1 MTQPTAMPSAASLD
15 ASGISL
21 LGQWRGAV
29 GRVFKLVSK
38 THGLR
43 QVTYTRV
50 KAVRAP
56 APDGSFDVEVQ
67 CVDIIARVIEGKR
80 THSNISKEGVLRQ
93 EPEVGLLPESFGEE
107 CPLPEFEKV
116 TEAILA
122 YTNTYLEWVIQDS
135 PEENNE
141 ISIPVDVPHL
151 RLNAMEASLVRHS
164 PFLSGDIYFLTPN
177 AIEAAM
183 ASIRTEMMRASR
195 NVHLTDAVDP
205 VYVEDKNE
213 AAALLRTR
221 LHKARLEAAA
231 AVRPVAVDA
240 ALQIDSLCL
249 ALLGRPSSTAV
260 SWITANPNEEG
271 VVACLGINRTP
282 LDFVRWAHVSGRLVP
297 EEQTDKLKLRD
308 FFRGW
313 NNSYTGPDKDGI
325 YPLLRPATE

>member
-1 MTQPTAMPSAASLD
+1 MTQPTTMPAD
-15 ASGISL
+15 ASPDAAGISL
-21 LGQWRGAV
+21 LEQWRGAV

-50 KAVRAP
+50 KTVRAP
-56 APDGSFDVEVQ
+56 DSDGSFDVEVQ

-80 THSNISKEGVLRQ
+80 THSNISKEGVLRL

-116 TEAILA
+116 TEAVLA

-141 ISIPVDVPHL
+141 INIPVDVPHL

-205 VYVEDKNE
+205 VYVEEKNE
-213 AAALLRTR
+213 AAALLRAR

-249 ALLGRPSSTAV
+249 ALLGRPSSTAL
-260 SWITANPNEEG
+260 SWIAANPNEEG
-271 VVACLGINRTP
+271 VVACLGINRNP

-313 NNSYTGPDKDGI
+313 NNSYTGPDKDGL